1 MSRRSYNATI
11 DAHRAAQEGWNRTC
25 HSDALREMQIA
36 PAEDLQA
43 DLPLHGATVPL
54 WLYAVSLAL
63 GFAAVALVFG

>member
-1 MSRRSYNATI
+1 MIDTHAHALEAFNRATHVPPTPEI
-11 DAHRAAQEGWNRTC
+11 
-25 HSDALREMQIA
+25 QIA
-36 PAEDLQA
+36 PAEELQA